1 MVRSKC
7 NAAVDNYK
15 DSCIDK
21 EHANIRNGILWDGIG
36 VNDIDHRNGND
47 GICNQKDA
55 FNQMLPQWEFEV
67 NAVDDVIYNPEGNE
81 RGASKAH

>member
-7 NAAVDNYK
+7 NAGVDNYE

-36 VNDIDHRNGND
+36 VNGIDHRNGND
-47 GICNQKDA
+47 GI
-55 FNQMLPQWEFEV
+55 
-67 NAVDDVIYNPEGNE
+67 YN
-81 RGASKAH
+81 

>member
-7 NAAVDNYK
+7 NAGVDNYE

-55 FNQMLPQWEFEV
+55 FYQMLPQREFEV
-67 NAVDDVIYNPEGNE
+67 NAIDYVVHDAESDE
-81 RGASKAH
+81 